1 MIPRVLPYALVMS
14 MGTGLTLGGCARAET
29 AADRHMAEMNDQ
41 LSGIQADQDKSP
53 KAGRIETGD
62 DKSAIGAKDAPPPAS
77 AKSVPPPSPRSVQL
91 GGDESGGSEDPNDPN
106 QRPEIRLTG
115 TPGAGGGSRS
125 TGNRR
130 VRSGDDGTSGT
141 TTTQSSEKPSAL
153 DPEARRAYDHAIS
166 LVNGKKNDQALEAL
180 NAFLVKWPDHPYAE
194 NAMYWRGEIFFAQGD
209 YLKAAEQFEAVVARF
224 NGRKAP
230 DALLKIGMCHDK
242 LGAPTR
248 ANDYWSRLKRDFP
261 QSDAARKIPKETR

>member
-1 MIPRVLPYALVMS
+1 MS
-14 MGTGLTLGGCARAET
+14 MGLALGACARAET

-41 LSGIQADQDKSP
+41 LAGIQADQDKSP

-62 DKSAIGAKDAPPPAS
+62 DKHEIGAPSSPPAS
-77 AKSVPPPSPRSVQL
+77 AKSVPPPSPRTVQL
-91 GGDESGGSEDPNDPN
+91 GGDEGAGSDDPNDPS

-115 TPGAGGGSRS
+115 TPGAGGSRPS
-125 TGNRR
+125 NRR
-130 VRSGDDGTSGT
+130 VRSGDDGLSGV

-166 LVNGKKNDQALEAL
+166 LVNGRKNDQALEAL

-248 ANDYWSRLKRDFP
+248 ANDYWSRLKRDYP